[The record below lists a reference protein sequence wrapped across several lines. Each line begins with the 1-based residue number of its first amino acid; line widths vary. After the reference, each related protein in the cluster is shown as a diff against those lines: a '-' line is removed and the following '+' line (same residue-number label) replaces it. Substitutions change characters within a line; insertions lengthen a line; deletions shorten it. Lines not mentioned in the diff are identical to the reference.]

1 MLPASLFSPPLVYA
15 LSCPTVKN
23 TELKCIWKV
32 LEGKKRSNMSQV
44 SGCSPN
50 LAWRCGVASWFSLSL
65 SLFITS
71 LFAPHTHTHTQT
83 LFPVM
88 QAECGYVKQRADTDL
103 LFSLNVVEPEL
114 LPVAW
119 VISVG
124 PSTCTSSRPRNVN
137 VEPGMLHLCTIRDY
151 PRAGPVKLIV
161 MFGHRHD
168 PTQGRKRS
176 GEKGREAWR
185 ERERERERFRV
196 LFVCV
201 CVCVLCACA
210 CVYVG

>member
-1 MLPASLFSPPLVYA
+1 MAAVPIWHGVVVWLRGSLFLSRCSSP
-15 LSCPTVKN
+15 
-23 TELKCIWKV
+23 
-32 LEGKKRSNMSQV
+32 R
-44 SGCSPN
+44 
-50 LAWRCGVASWFSLSL
+50 F
-65 SLFITS
+65 
-71 LFAPHTHTHTQT
+71 FAPHTHTHTQT

-185 ERERERERFRV
+185 ERERESVFACCLFV
-196 LFVCV
+196 FVCV
-201 CVCVLCACA
+201 FCVLVRVFMWDESQGNAGRNPWLGIFFCVCVSVC
-210 CVYVG
+210 